1 MLPTISFIRVFIAM
15 GTRRIFGTPHRAAST
30 RAAAETIADATS
42 PIPGSKP
49 MIGSKP
55 KRRLVPGTRRKSSIM
70 IASHRKSGSR
80 EALVRRLCDRS
91 SGGRI
96 SHSGSFNSRSLIFD
110 ATPHPSVFNRKSPL
124 EMAENIGRQ
133 YLSAFQRSEGTFRE
147 NPSSR
152 GRKDIW
158 FYPFFD
164 RPQAGGHRVQQRD
177 LPGLWARSR
186 RWTRPWREG
195 RLRGQRRGS
204 GCRRWGG

>member
-96 SHSGSFNSRSLIFD
+96 SHSGSFDSRSLIFD
-110 ATPHPSVFNRKSPL
+110 ATPHPQFSIGSRQSKSQKIF
-124 EMAENIGRQ
+124 AGNI
-133 YLSAFQRSEGTFRE
+133 FQRFSVRKVLFAGIRF
-147 NPSSR
+147 PH
-152 GRKDIW
+152 GRKTNRCNRET
-158 FYPFFD
+158 Y
-164 RPQAGGHRVQQRD
+164 
-177 LPGLWARSR
+177 RSMGEER
-186 RWTRPWREG
+186 A
-195 RLRGQRRGS
+195 LDVAL
-204 GCRRWGG
+204 